1 MTERKKR
8 KRRKNKTCSFLIC
21 KLKSYKLT
29 QCATRGFF
37 LLYVLVKSCT
47 AESSLPRVTLAAAW
61 KGVHRGTELAPEPQ
75 LRLPCVW
82 DTLAQAS
89 GHVRKVRRGKRNI
102 IGTLHSYL

>member
-1 MTERKKR
+1 MRGRKKR

-37 LLYVLVKSCT
+37 YFKCLLKAVLLRALCPGSLLPLRGREWT
-47 AESSLPRVTLAAAW
+47 EGLSSHLNRSL
-61 KGVHRGTELAPEPQ
+61 GCCGG
-75 LRLPCVW
+75 
-82 DTLAQAS
+82 DTRAQAS
-89 GHVRKVRRGKRNI
+89 SHVREVKRGKQNI